1 MGYLE
6 QNLIA
11 GETVAFRGR
20 KHWVVL
26 VRPVTIAILL
36 GVPGLVLLYLAAS
49 TKQNDAAWFAA
60 GGGALLLLATMVL
73 LRGIWRRKTIE
84 IAVTNKRIIL
94 MDGIVKR
101 RTEEIVLQKVES
113 IVVNQGFWGQM
124 LHYGTVVVRGT
135 GGMFEPIDHVAHA
148 LEMRREVQ
156 EQVSQIR

>member
-26 VRPVTIAILL
+26 VQSVAIAILL
-36 GVPGLVLLYLAAS
+36 SVPGLVLLYLAAS
-49 TKQNDAAWFAA
+49 TKQNDAEWFAG
-60 GGGALLLLATMVL
+60 GGGALLLLATIVL

-113 IVVNQGFWGQM
+113 IVVNQGFWGQL

-135 GGMFEPIDHVAHA
+135 GGTFEPIDHVAHA